1 MNTVSIKIGNAITV
15 IKSVNGS
22 SIVNQYKMN
31 KFSDVIKSLDSFNI
45 SGNSKPAKLNKYIA
59 LACASNFIISKK
71 DIRNAGFEGVNADVL
86 SYNLSFTK

>member
-31 KFSDVIKSLDSFNI
+31 KFSNVIESLDSFTI
-45 SGNSKPAKLNKYIA
+45 SGDSKPAKLNKYIA
-59 LACASNFIISKK
+59 LALACNFTISKQ
-71 DIRNAGFEGVNADVL
+71 DIKNAGFEGVNADVL
-86 SYNLSFTK
+86 SYNLLFTK